1 MTLTM
6 RFAADAFR
14 AMDVHHRGW
23 LEGDRVAE
31 IVARLGLDAVSE
43 QERVALIR
51 SMDPG
56 ATGRVEF
63 GEYEQAISRRL
74 AAAES
79 PEELA
84 EFLRAVDSADAGLTA
99 TGLVAAYAAADV
111 NAREVDVAAHI
122 AAATDGEQAMN
133 GEHWRFVL
141 TTKTSATRRATKY

>member
-23 LEGDRVAE
+23 LEGERVGE
-31 IVARLGLDAVSE
+31 LVAALGLDAMSE

-63 GEYEQAISRRL
+63 SEFQQAISRRL
-74 AAAES
+74 SPPES

-84 EFLRAVDSADAGLTA
+84 EFLRVVDSADAGLTA
-99 TGLVAAYAAADV
+99 SGLVTAYAEAGVA
-111 NAREVDVAAHI
+111 AREGDVAAHI
-122 AAATDGEQAMN
+122 SVATDGEQAIT

-141 TTKTSATRRATKY
+141 TTKTSATRRA